1 MLRSVVNYANNSAGK
16 MSVVADDGRS
26 IDLQSGSV
34 RPLVRL
40 RAGHRRNGEREE
52 KESGTE
58 GRQKETMYED
68 YKKEKRL
75 ARWM

>member
-1 MLRSVVNYANNSAGK
+1 LRSVVNYVNNFAGE

-40 RAGHRRNGEREE
+40 RAGHGRNEERAERERDGRAE
-52 KESGTE
+52 KGN
-58 GRQKETMYED
+58 D
-68 YKKEKRL
+68 V
-75 ARWM
+75 

>member
-34 RPLVRL
+34 RPLRSTASGPQAER
-40 RAGHRRNGEREE
+40 RARRKRERD
-52 KESGTE
+52 
-58 GRQKETMYED
+58 GRAAKGND
-68 YKKEKRL
+68 V
-75 ARWM
+75 